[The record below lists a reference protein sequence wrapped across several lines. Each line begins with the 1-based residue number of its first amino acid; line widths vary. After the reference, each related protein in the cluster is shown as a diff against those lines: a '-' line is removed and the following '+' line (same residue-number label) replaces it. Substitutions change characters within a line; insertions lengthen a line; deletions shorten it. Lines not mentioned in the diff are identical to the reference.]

1 MFINGKGTAE
11 NTYDTIVIGS
21 GIGMGW
27 AAKEI
32 CEKALTI
39 SGYFSSEIGMTQA
52 RNYLP
57 LPRTFEV
64 CISYQQG
71 DKPRAT

>member
-1 MFINGKGTAE
+1 MFINGKGTAK
-11 NTYDTIVIGS
+11 NTYDAIVIGS

-27 AAKEI
+27 ATKEI
-32 CEKALTI
+32 REKARTI

-57 LPRTFEV
+57 LPRKFEV
-64 CISYQQG
+64 CNSYQQG
-71 DKPRAT
+71 DKPWAT

>member
-11 NTYDTIVIGS
+11 NTYDAIFIDSGS
-21 GIGMGW
+21 GMGW

-32 CEKALTI
+32 FEKALTI

-57 LPRTFEV
+57 LPRKFEV
-64 CISYQQG
+64 CISYQPG
-71 DKPRAT
+71 HKPWTT